1 MYRLVA
7 ALVIL
12 LLSHEP
18 ARADAISFLPTTEK
32 AGWRILAMPGV
43 TPAKFTVDA
52 DGALIVVA
60 KAAVG
65 WMWRPVRRQAS
76 DSTRAQWNWRAE
88 EGVGP
93 TDLTRRGAD
102 DRTLAVYFVFSDAT
116 ADAGNPLALI
126 TTGSARA
133 LVYVFGGNRPRGE
146 VLSSPHMKERGKFI
160 VLRPGDTPHGQW
172 LDEQVD
178 LSGDYTRIFGG
189 KRPPLVA
196 IAISSDS
203 DDTGGRNSVRFR
215 HLELSQ

>member
-7 ALVIL
+7 ALVL
-12 LLSHEP
+12 LLLQKP
-18 ARADAISFLPTTEK
+18 ACADAIGFSPTTEK

-43 TPAKFTVDA
+43 TPAKFSVDA
-52 DGALIVVA
+52 DGTLIVVA
-60 KAAVG
+60 NAAVG
-65 WMWRPVRRQAS
+65 WMWRPVRGRTS
-76 DSTRAQWNWRAE
+76 DATRAQWNWRTDEA
-88 EGVGP
+88 VGP

-102 DRTLAVYFVFSDAT
+102 DRALAVYFIFNDA
-116 ADAGNPLALI
+116 AIDAGNPLALI

-133 LVYVFGGNRPRGE
+133 LVYVSGGNRPRGE
-146 VLSSPHMKERGKFI
+146 VVSSPHMKERGKFI

-172 LDEQVD
+172 HDEHVD
-178 LSGDYTRIFGG
+178 LSSDYTRVFGG